1 MADNLQAKVRPWKAK
16 QKEQLRQEI
25 IAVAIQLFGEK
36 GLGSVSVDEIAQQT
50 GIAKGT
56 FYLYFKSKADLIQ
69 SVLEKGLA
77 LLEEAVF
84 SAIKHGEGDAR
95 ADLKNVVRAQLGFFE
110 EHGSIITLLV
120 SGRGAAAGDLSA
132 EVWEGL
138 RIRYRAATTSIYEG
152 IISRAIGTGAY
163 RQVDAHLAA
172 SILYGIVSGLL
183 YESVDS
189 GRPFSC
195 NLDIAFDVF
204 EKGVN
209 RIA

>member
-1 MADNLQAKVRPWKAK
+1 MAGNSQAKVRPWKAK

-25 IAVAIQLFGEK
+25 IDIAIQLFEERGF
-36 GLGSVSVDEIAQQT
+36 GAVSVDEIAQRT

-77 LLEEAVF
+77 LLEAAVF
-84 SAIKHGEGDAR
+84 HAIKHGEGDAR
-95 ADLKNVVRAQLGFFE
+95 SDLRNVMRAQLGFFE
-110 EHGSIITLLV
+110 EHGYIITLLV
-120 SGRGAAAGDLSA
+120 SGRGASAGDLPS
-132 EVWEGL
+132 EVWEEL
-138 RIRYRAATTSIYEG
+138 RVRYRAVTTSIYEG
-152 IISRAIGTGAY
+152 IISRAIGIGAY

-172 SILYGIVSGLL
+172 SILYGIVTGLL

-189 GRPFSC
+189 GRPFPKI
-195 NLDIAFDVF
+195 LDTALDVF

-209 RIA
+209 RVA